1 MSKTRRINRRWQ
13 NRPLVRERD
22 AQRAR
27 WMWGLLALLI
37 AALAPMGIYLFE
49 QNKCLQLSYEME
61 TIEKQR
67 KTLAEAQ
74 RRLEVRYADVASMQR
89 IERWA
94 TQQRLARPASEQI
107 VVVPHDVQ
115 LRPPMMAAVPHEL
128 DATSPDASQRV
139 D

>member
-1 MSKTRRINRRWQ
+1 MSKTRRIHRRWQ

-61 TIEKQR
+61 TIEEQR
-67 KTLAEAQ
+67 QTLAEAQ
-74 RRLEVRYADVASMQR
+74 RRLEVRYADVASMRR

-94 TQQRLARPASEQI
+94 AQQRLARPASEQI
-107 VVVPHDVQ
+107 VVVPSDVK
-115 LRPPMMAAVPHEL
+115 LSPPMMAAVPE
-128 DATSPDASQRV
+128 AFRGPSTTPSQRV

>member
-27 WMWGLLALLI
+27 WMWGMLALLI

-49 QNKCLQLSYEME
+49 QNNCLQLSYEME
-61 TIEKQR
+61 TIEEQR
-67 KTLAEAQ
+67 QTLTEAQ
-74 RRLEVRYADVASMQR
+74 RRLEVRYADVASMKR

-94 TQQRLARPASEQI
+94 AKQRLTRPASEQI
-107 VVVPHDVQ
+107 VVVPYGVE
-115 LRPPMMAAVPHEL
+115 LSPPMMAAAPG
-128 DATSPDASQRV
+128 AFRGPSTTSSQRV

>member
-27 WMWGLLALLI
+27 WMWGMLALLI
-37 AALAPMGIYLFE
+37 VAFLPTGLYLFE
-49 QNKCLQLSYEME
+49 QNNCLQLSYEME
-61 TIEKQR
+61 TIEEQR
-67 KTLAEAQ
+67 QTLAEAQ

-94 TQQRLARPASEQI
+94 TEQRLARPASEQI
-107 VVVPHDVQ
+107 LVVPYNVE
-115 LRPPMMAAVPHEL
+115 LTPPMMAAIPE
-128 DATSPDASQRV
+128 AFRGPSTTPSRRV